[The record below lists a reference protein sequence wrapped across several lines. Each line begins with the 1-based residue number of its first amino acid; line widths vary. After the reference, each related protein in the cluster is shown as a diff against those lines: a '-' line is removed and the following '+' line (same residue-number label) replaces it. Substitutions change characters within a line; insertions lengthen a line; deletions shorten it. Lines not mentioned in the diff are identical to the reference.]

1 MSESKNKVVPMRKQ
15 LGADVAIDVR
25 ALPKDAEANEVL
37 HRIGQSFAKAQPGM
51 EYCGTIALHIYAET
65 NSLAK
70 TTYSLSNVTNI
81 AMKREIS
88 EGAMLTLWQNA
99 AIRIRSYFNPAFT
112 HKSTDKKD
120 QRGIIK

>member
-1 MSESKNKVVPMRKQ
+1 MSKNKVIPLRKE
-15 LGADVAIDVR
+15 LGADVSIDVT
-25 ALPKDAEANEVL
+25 ALPKDLEANEVL
-37 HRIGQSFAKAQPGM
+37 HRIGQEYAKKQPGM

-65 NSLAK
+65 NSIAK
-70 TTYSLSNVTNI
+70 QTYSISNITNI

-112 HKSTDKKD
+112 HKTTDAKD
-120 QRGIIK
+120 KRGTVIK

>member
-1 MSESKNKVVPMRKQ
+1 MSKNKVIPLRKE
-15 LGADVAIDVR
+15 LGADVSINVT

-37 HRIGQSFAKAQPGM
+37 HRIGREYAKKQPGM

-65 NSLAK
+65 NSIAK
-70 TTYSLSNVTNI
+70 QTYAISNITNI

-88 EGAMLTLWQNA
+88 EAAMLTLWQNA

-112 HKSTDKKD
+112 HKTTDSKD
-120 QRGIIK
+120 KRGTVIK